1 MANTSDISMTMDIGL
16 RPPVRDIDQEVIRS
30 PQVEEL
36 TLRLIEILDSKKVDK
51 EAVIRNLE
59 EFNIPYGRTNFQRF
73 YEPKSDM
80 LALLKKK
87 KVKVDKSTLMMII
100 DLVNNNQ
107 TDYVLSRSPIL
118 SLLPPH
124 LLSERK
130 NLLIY
135 LYQLRIE
142 LMAGEK
148 IDKSSFLKAMGQFNI
163 SQCTGCCCCPSC
175 MIIRMV
181 QAIAENKKLKYI
193 CKETILNFLDIVNDS
208 VGIKTRFLINAI

>member
-1 MANTSDISMTMDIGL
+1 MANTSDISMTMENGG
-16 RPPVRDIDQEVIRS
+16 S
-30 PQVEEL
+30 QVEEL
-36 TLRLIEILDSKKVDK
+36 TLRLIGILDSKKVDK
-51 EAVIRNLE
+51 EAIIRNLE
-59 EFNIPYGRTNFQRF
+59 EFNFEKN
-73 YEPKSDM
+73 M
-80 LALLKKK
+80 VALLKKK

-107 TDYVLSRSPIL
+107 TNYVLSRSPIL
-118 SLLPPH
+118 SLF
-124 LLSERK
+124 SDQFVCERK

-163 SQCTGCCCCPSC
+163 SQCTGFCCCPSC

-181 QAIAENKKLKYI
+181 QVISENKKIKYI

-208 VGIKTRFLINAI
+208 VGIKTRFLINLSR

>member
-1 MANTSDISMTMDIGL
+1 MAKTSDISMTMDIGL
-16 RPPVRDIDQEVIRS
+16 RPPVRDIDEEVIRS
-30 PQVEEL
+30 PQFEEL

-59 EFNIPYGRTNFQRF
+59 EFNFEKNTL
-73 YEPKSDM
+73 D
-80 LALLKKK
+80 LLKKK

-107 TDYVLSRSPIL
+107 TGYVLSRSPIL
-118 SLLPPH
+118 SLFPPH

-135 LYQLRIE
+135 LYRLRIE

-148 IDKSSFLKAMGQFNI
+148 IDKNSFLKAMGQFNI

>member
-1 MANTSDISMTMDIGL
+1 MANTSDISMTME
-16 RPPVRDIDQEVIRS
+16 IDEEVIRS

-36 TLRLIEILDSKKVDK
+36 TLRLIEILHSKKVDK

-59 EFNIPYGRTNFQRF
+59 EFNFEKNMI
-73 YEPKSDM
+73 
-80 LALLKKK
+80 ALLKKK

-208 VGIKTRFLINAI
+208 VGIKTRFLINAIQGQAISELIKF

>member
-1 MANTSDISMTMDIGL
+1 MAKTSDISMTMDI
-16 RPPVRDIDQEVIRS
+16 DEEVIRS

-59 EFNIPYGRTNFQRF
+59 EFNF
-73 YEPKSDM
+73 EKSI
-80 LALLKKK
+80 LTLLKKK

-107 TDYVLSRSPIL
+107 SYVLSRSPIL
-118 SLLPPH
+118 SLLPRH

-135 LYQLRIE
+135 LYRLRIE

-148 IDKSSFLKAMGQFNI
+148 IDKNSFLKAMGQFNI
-163 SQCTGCCCCPSC
+163 SQCTGFCCCPSC

-181 QAIAENKKLKYI
+181 QAIGENKKLKYI

-208 VGIKTRFLINAI
+208 IGIKTRFLINAI

>member
-16 RPPVRDIDQEVIRS
+16 RPPVRDIDKEVRS

-36 TLRLIEILDSKKVDK
+36 TLRLIEILDFKKVDK

-59 EFNIPYGRTNFQRF
+59 EFNFEKNTL
-73 YEPKSDM
+73 D
-80 LALLKKK
+80 LLKKK
-87 KVKVDKSTLMMII
+87 KVQVDKSTLMMII
-100 DLVNNNQ
+100 DLVNNSR

-135 LYQLRIE
+135 LYQLRIR

-163 SQCTGCCCCPSC
+163 TECTGCCCCPSC